1 MSGGKTR
8 IKRGREGVV
17 KCEWGRIGVGCGDW
31 GGVRG
36 EVRGTYPHTTT
47 TLLASAPQPPLT
59 NHHPHRVNKQ
69 KASFGLSGALAK
81 DEVTGKVVNGVTLKY
96 NPPADRILPSVQWR
110 FFVFKGDEVL
120 DTLFVHRKDNF
131 LLGSN
136 DKVCD
141 ILMEHGSI
149 SGQHAVLQYRR
160 VPYSG
165 KKEKFMGSMVC
176 KPYLMDL
183 DSTNGTILNKEKID
197 GRRYYELRKGDVIS
211 FGESTREYVFMVE
224 KSKKK

>member
-1 MSGGKTR
+1 MGWRAGWVAGYLPSYHNHLTR
-8 IKRGREGVV
+8 L
-17 KCEWGRIGVGCGDW
+17 C
-31 GGVRG
+31 
-36 EVRGTYPHTTT
+36 
-47 TLLASAPQPPLT
+47 PQPPLT
-59 NHHPHRVNKQ
+59 IHHPHRVNKQ